1 MSQQWLYARDQITI
15 NAALAAEISAEATAG
30 HLASGDTI
38 VLAAR
43 QCTQDPSY
51 LWAPQYTSSSG
62 AVSWFNVI
70 VVADRY
76 VFASGSGPGGIGYN
90 GTAGGNGA
98 PGAAGAAAVFG
109 TRPAVPGGNGA
120 PGTPGGAGCPGT
132 ITIVA
137 DTLDPVT
144 LTAIGAPGGNGGA
157 GGAGGAGAPG
167 SIINKPGGHLTPPY
181 PGGAG
186 GNGGNGGSGGAGGN
200 IAVTYVNPG
209 PAGKLSVTTAMVA
222 GGVAGVGGAAGPG
235 GAGASGGIVAPAGK
249 AGTAGTNGTAGAA
262 GKLTVSVIPQSGYWP
277 AVIAALTPA
286 NLTAWATYRL
296 SVGRYFNRTFN
307 AADPTN
313 SGDLVL
319 ATTEFSAVQAMGVSA
334 PAASAAQ
341 WSGWIANNL
350 NALGLPYDYWVKP
363 DFANFEATYVGYL
376 PVIAPLVTA
385 VGQLVTDAA
394 IEASL
399 ATQLGVL
406 QTEVQN
412 EQGALTVNLAATQQ
426 VASDAQTTLTDL
438 SAQLTALQNQINAEQ
453 QQLQQ
458 AEYEFQANLPWTV
471 AWDVVQAVLDLAAA
485 AVPVLGLAGIVIPAG
500 SALAASVASLTATI
514 AANKGQIPQSIG
526 QDIGGLS
533 ALVGDVGKALGLFQN
548 LSENSDTT
556 ITADQQ
562 AIQQLTTQSLN
573 LKWQIL
579 LQGDQV
585 TESQLNVAA
594 VNAHISAAAADL
606 TTITAAETQTASN
619 LAAVAGLIGSLMD
632 AIARIS
638 EFVLRY
644 VFLAARAL
652 DTFGFTDG
660 VAVAPATAAAQPLA
674 NVYQLPMSFG
684 ITAPDLLAEA
694 QLALGRDNDGP
705 AVALFSSLATN
716 WAAAVPT
723 WASYTDQGI
732 SLGQQFSPGQVW
744 IPVTDPAVIAQLQS
758 PGQSASF
765 QIGFAELPAGSYELK
780 LTQIYLNLVGAT
792 SSVPSLAGTMTHAG
806 YAQATR
812 RDGATLLLSSPPMQS
827 FVSIGLTSGQIPP
840 PATVPVV
847 SSPAVSSP
855 AAAAAASTGTSA
867 VTGSTTSDA
876 ELQMFYGRSPV
887 TTWSFTITD
896 PTPVD
901 LAGVTEIQVGLE
913 FVAIAAGS

>member
-1 MSQQWLYARDQITI
+1 M
-15 NAALAAEISAEATAG
+15 
-30 HLASGDTI
+30 
-38 VLAAR
+38 
-43 QCTQDPSY
+43 
-51 LWAPQYTSSSG
+51 
-62 AVSWFNVI
+62 
-70 VVADRY
+70 
-76 VFASGSGPGGIGYN
+76 
-90 GTAGGNGA
+90 
-98 PGAAGAAAVFG
+98 
-109 TRPAVPGGNGA
+109 
-120 PGTPGGAGCPGT
+120 
-132 ITIVA
+132 
-137 DTLDPVT
+137 
-144 LTAIGAPGGNGGA
+144 
-157 GGAGGAGAPG
+157 
-167 SIINKPGGHLTPPY
+167 
-181 PGGAG
+181 
-186 GNGGNGGSGGAGGN
+186 
-200 IAVTYVNPG
+200 TYVNPG
-209 PAGKLSVTTAMVA
+209 PKGKLAVTTAMVA
-222 GGVAGVGGAAGPG
+222 GGAAGVGGAAGPG
-235 GAGASGGIVAPAGK
+235 GAGASGTIPAPAGK
-249 AGTAGTNGTAGAA
+249 AGTAGTNGTVGAT
-262 GKLTVSVIPQSGYWP
+262 GKLAVSVIPQSGYWP

-286 NLTAWATYRL
+286 NLTAWANYRL
-296 SVGRYFNRTFN
+296 GLGRYFYRTFD
-307 AADPTN
+307 AADPTH

-319 ATTEFSAVQAMGVSA
+319 ATTEFSAVQAIGVSA
-334 PAASAAQ
+334 PAATAAQ

-385 VGQLVTDAA
+385 VGQLISDAA
-394 IEASL
+394 TGASL
-399 ATQLGVL
+399 AAQLDVL

-412 EQGALTVNLAATQQ
+412 EQGALTVNLAAAQQ
-426 VASDAQTTLTDL
+426 VASDAQGTLTDL
-438 SAQLTALQNQINAEQ
+438 NAQLTALQSQINAEQ

-471 AWDVVQAVLDLAAA
+471 AWDVVQAVIDLAAA
-485 AVPVLGLAGIVIPAG
+485 VVPVLGLAGIVIPAG
-500 SALAASVASLTATI
+500 SALAASVASLITTI
-514 AANKGQIPQSIG
+514 TANKGQIPQSIS

-562 AIQQLTTQSLN
+562 AIQQLTAQAVT
-573 LKWQIL
+573 LKFQIL

-594 VNAHISAAAADL
+594 VSAHITAAAADL
-606 TTITAAETQTASN
+606 TAITADEAQTASN
-619 LAAVAGLIGSLMD
+619 LAAVASMIGSLMS

-652 DTFGFTDG
+652 DTFAFTDG
-660 VAVAPATAAAQPLA
+660 VAVAPAATATQPLA

-694 QLALGRDNDGP
+694 QLALGRGNDGP
-705 AVALFSSLATN
+705 AVALFSSLAAN

-744 IPVTDPAVIAQLQS
+744 IPVTDPTVLAQLKS
-758 PGQSASF
+758 PGQSTSF
-765 QIGFAELPAGSYELK
+765 QIGFAALPTGSYELK
-780 LTQIYLNLVGAT
+780 LNRIYLNLLGAT

-812 RDGATLLLSSPPMQS
+812 RDGATLLLASPPMQS
-827 FVSIGLTSGQIPP
+827 FVSIGLASGQIPP

-847 SSPAVSSP
+847 SSPASTGS
-855 AAAAAASTGTSA
+855 ASTGSASTGSASTGSASTGTSA
-867 VTGSTTSDA
+867 VTAGTTSDA

-901 LAGVTEIQVGLE
+901 LSGVTEIQVGLE
-913 FVAIAAGS
+913 FLAISAEG